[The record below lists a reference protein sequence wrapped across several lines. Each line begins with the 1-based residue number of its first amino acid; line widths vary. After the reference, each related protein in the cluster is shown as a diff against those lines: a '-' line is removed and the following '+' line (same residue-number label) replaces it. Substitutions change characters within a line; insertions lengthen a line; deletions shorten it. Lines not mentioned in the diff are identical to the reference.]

1 MIYVARIDDA
11 FARFKLQRPI
21 FSRYPRSAFS
31 FSKRY
36 KFPVSN
42 SQREK
47 YYISN
52 SVASI
57 HPIHSVNL
65 IESRADF
72 FFLPR
77 LSFYQLIQPSSI
89 LSLIA
94 KLSFVNEGFF
104 FTPSKKKKN
113 SQSRE
118 NQRNRKSISWVI
130 SRKKGPEFTSILW
143 RMDIS
148 PGGRPSSGNG
158 ARFNFQIIET

>member
-72 FFLPR
+72 FSSPP
-77 LSFYQLIQPSSI
+77 PSSLL
-89 LSLIA
+89 LSVNSTVIDLITYR
-94 KLSFVNEGFF
+94 KSRNYRLL
-104 FTPSKKKKN
+104 TIKKKN
-113 SQSRE
+113 LQSRE
-118 NQRNRKSISWVI
+118 NQRNRKSISWII

>member
-21 FSRYPRSAFS
+21 FSRYPLFLSLSVISFQYRTASA
-31 FSKRY
+31 KNII
-36 KFPVSN
+36 FPTPSPLFILFIPWTSSN
-42 SQREK
+42 PEQIFFFPPS
-47 YYISN
+47 SLLL
-52 SVASI
+52 
-57 HPIHSVNL
+57 SVNSTVINL
-65 IESRADF
+65 ITYREIIVCVTKDS
-72 FFLPR
+72 FLLLR
-77 LSFYQLIQPSSI
+77 
-89 LSLIA
+89 
-94 KLSFVNEGFF
+94 
-104 FTPSKKKKN
+104 KKKKN

>member
-52 SVASI
+52 SYS
-57 HPIHSVNL
+57 SVNL

-72 FFLPR
+72 FSSPP
-77 LSFYQLIQPSSI
+77 PSSLL
-89 LSLIA
+89 LSVNSTVIDLITYR
-94 KLSFVNEGFF
+94 KSRNYRLL
-104 FTPSKKKKN
+104 TIKKKN
-113 SQSRE
+113 LQSRE